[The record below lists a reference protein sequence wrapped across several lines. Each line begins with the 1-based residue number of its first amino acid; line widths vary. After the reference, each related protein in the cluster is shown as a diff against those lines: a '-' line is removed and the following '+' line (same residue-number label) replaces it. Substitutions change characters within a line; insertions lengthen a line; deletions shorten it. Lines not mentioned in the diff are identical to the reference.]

1 MVKTMKIGLYSPYLH
16 ILGGGEKYLLTIA
29 EVLSYDHHVEVIV
42 NMTKEQIENERER
55 IKRRFADLDLHKVHL
70 VPGPF
75 NSHSTWKERSYFTG
89 NYDIFF
95 YVTDGSFFWSRAK
108 KNVVIIQSPDT
119 LNLSKIM
126 DRIKLSRWKVRL
138 CYSRYVQHWLEY
150 KWGFEAKIL
159 SPAIDPGAFIMGKK
173 ENVII
178 AVSRFSKVP
187 HDKKHLRMI
196 RAYKDMVDEGLLK
209 GWKFIVMG
217 GLSEHKEEHDYYH
230 QVVTEAKGYP
240 IEIIANS
247 AFDELIENYSK
258 AKIFWHA
265 TGFEDDLQMRPEK
278 AEHFGITTVEAMAS
292 GAVPVVVNA
301 GAQPEI
307 VWDGHNGFTWSTVQ
321 ELKEKTLMLI
331 HDEDRRE
338 RMAVMARK
346 KSFDFDKKTFR
357 KKLYEVL
364 F

>member
-1 MVKTMKIGLYSPYLH
+1 MKIGLYSPYMH

-29 EVLSYDHHVEVIV
+29 EVLSYDHEVEVIV
-42 NMTKEQIENERER
+42 NYSKDDIENERAK
-55 IKRRFADLDLHKVHL
+55 IHRRFADLDLHKVHMMH
-70 VPGPF
+70 GPF
-75 NSHSTWKERSYFTG
+75 GHGTWKERSEFTKS
-89 NYDIFF
+89 YDIFF
-95 YVTDGSFFWSRAK
+95 YVTDGSFFWSSAK

-119 LNLSKIM
+119 LDLSKFV
-126 DRIKLSRWKVRL
+126 DRIKLSRWKIKL
-138 CYSRYVQHWLEY
+138 CYSHYVQHWLDY
-150 KWGFEAKIL
+150 KFGFEAKVL

-178 AVSRFSKVP
+178 AVSRFSKNP

-196 RAYKDMVDEGLLK
+196 RAFKDLIDEGKLK
-209 GWKFIVMG
+209 DWKFIVMG
-217 GLSEHKEEHDYYH
+217 GLSDHKEEHEYYH
-230 QVVTEAKGYP
+230 QVQQESKGYP
-240 IEIIANS
+240 VEVIANS
-247 AFDELIENYSK
+247 GFDTLIENYAK

-265 TGFEDDLQMRPEK
+265 TGFEDDLQKRPEK

-301 GAQPEI
+301 GAQPET
-307 VWDGHNGFTWSTVQ
+307 VWDGHNGYTWDNID
-321 ELKEKTLMLI
+321 ELKQKTMILAN
-331 HDEDRRE
+331 DEAHRE
-338 RMAVMARK
+338 RMAIVARK